1 MGTRIILFISL
12 FCLSF
17 TISFAQK
24 LEDGIADRFVLKG
37 KIIGKQ
43 SGMIYLVSRNI
54 NNERIVDSAYLKK
67 GNFSFFGSV
76 QGYSDNFYLKLNRNE
91 LRNLDSLNSVQIAI
105 EPSRMFVR
113 LRLNEFSNYK
123 INGCKSC
130 REASQFEKSLAD
142 TDKLD
147 DTIRNNEFANK
158 VDSSV
163 IRRFNYWQHQNFLA
177 NINLIRNKPNS
188 NLSPYLLFRIAS
200 NFGENNYEY
209 FIALYNLLSQE
220 NQQSFYGRRTE
231 IKIIEFRD
239 RISAVGKPVPSLKG
253 KLLNEDSF
261 DLQKF
266 VQGKLTLLDFWAS
279 WCVPCR
285 RGNPELIDLYNL
297 YHSKNFNIVAI
308 SDDQDRDK
316 WLKAIDADGIGRFN
330 HLLYKDA
337 ETQNWNTANGT
348 SNLFFDSLPTR
359 ILVDD
364 KGNIIGRYF
373 SEDLKQLTESIER
386 FFEKSNLR

>member
-24 LEDGIADRFVLKG
+24 LEDRIADRFVLKG

-123 INGCKSC
+123 IKGCKSC